1 MTSPLERRRNVYT
14 PHKTLPYRVEMY
26 RQLKRKRTL
35 FAYLFV
41 MALPIIVSL
50 AVKFGT
56 TGNSTGPTRF
66 GAGTADLIGLATKGA
81 ANFTATMFYFATPFL
96 LIAVVAL
103 FNGDTVASEASWST
117 LRYLLAAPV
126 PRVRLLMQK
135 LKVSLTLSA
144 FGIIL
149 LAVTSFLVGALAF
162 GTAPLQT
169 PLGVTMV
176 NSVAIQRLAIVA
188 GYLAITLLVVAAIAF
203 YFSVT
208 TDVPLGA
215 VGGAIGIM
223 ILSNILDAITG
234 LGSLRN
240 WLPSHFS
247 FSWFDA
253 LSSQIDWS
261 QMIRGASYAVI
272 LAAILTSI
280 AFMRFAKKDVT
291 S

>member
-1 MTSPLERRRNVYT
+1 MYSPST
-14 PHKTLPYRVEMY
+14 TLPYRVEMS

-41 MALPIIVSL
+41 MSLPIIVAL

-126 PRVRLLMQK
+126 PRTRLLIQK

-144 FGIIL
+144 FGIVL
-149 LAVTSFLVGALAF
+149 LALTSFGVGTLAF

-176 NSVAIQRLAIVA
+176 NSLAIQRLAIIAV
-188 GYLAITLLVVAAIAF
+188 YLAITLLVVAAIAF

-223 ILSNILDAITG
+223 ILSNILDAISG
-234 LGSLRN
+234 LGALRN

-253 LSSQIDWS
+253 LSSEIDWS
-261 QMIRGASYAVI
+261 QMIRGASYSVI
-272 LAAILTSI
+272 LSAILTSI
-280 AFMRFAKKDVT
+280 SFIRFAKKDVT

>member
-1 MTSPLERRRNVYT
+1 MYSPST
-14 PHKTLPYRVEMY
+14 TLPYRVEMY

-41 MALPIIVSL
+41 MSLPIIVAL

-126 PRVRLLMQK
+126 PRTRLLIQK

-144 FGIIL
+144 FGIVL
-149 LAVTSFLVGALAF
+149 LALTSFGVGTLAF

-176 NSVAIQRLAIVA
+176 NSLAIQRLAIIA
-188 GYLAITLLVVAAIAF
+188 AYLAITLLVVAAIAF

-223 ILSNILDAITG
+223 ILSNILDAISG
-234 LGSLRN
+234 LGALRN
-240 WLPSHFS
+240 WLPSHSS

-253 LSSQIDWS
+253 LSSEIDWS
-261 QMIRGASYAVI
+261 QMIRGASYSVI
-272 LAAILTSI
+272 LSAILTSI
-280 AFMRFAKKDVT
+280 SFIRFAKKDVT

>member
-1 MTSPLERRRNVYT
+1 MYSPRT
-14 PHKTLPYRVEMY
+14 TLPYRVEMY

-41 MALPIIVSL
+41 MSLPIIVSL

-117 LRYLLAAPV
+117 LRYLLAAPI
-126 PRVRLLMQK
+126 PRTRLLIQK
-135 LKVSLTLSA
+135 LKVSLTLSLV
-144 FGIIL
+144 GIL
-149 LAVTSFLVGALAF
+149 LLAGTAWVVGSLAF

-169 PLGVTMV
+169 PLGVTMA
-176 NSVAIQRLAIVA
+176 NPVAITRLAIVA

-208 TDVPLGA
+208 TDIPLGA
-215 VGGAIGIM
+215 VGGAIGLM
-223 ILSNILDAITG
+223 ILSNILDAISG
-234 LGSLRN
+234 LGTLRN

-253 LSSQIDWS
+253 LSSQIDWT
-261 QMIRGASYAVI
+261 QMVRGASYSV
-272 LAAILTSI
+272 ILTSILLAI